1 LWAVHNDPK
10 LWDEPKKFKP
20 ERHLDSD
27 GNFIKSKH
35 VIPFSVG
42 PRYCLGEQLAKM
54 ELFLFLTS
62 MVQKFEFL
70 PNPDDDTLPEI
81 ENIATGGQF
90 CAPSL
95 YKVVAKERGS

>member
-1 LWAVHNDPK
+1 
-10 LWDEPKKFKP
+10 
-20 ERHLDSD
+20 
-27 GNFIKSKH
+27 
-35 VIPFSVG
+35 
-42 PRYCLGEQLAKM
+42 M